1 MNSCILFIFEGAK
14 AEPNITIN
22 LCQHLIETDG
32 KRVVRASYGFNI
44 YKLHKELSKDP
55 DLDIYELLVEQINSK
70 TTINK
75 YDQSVLD
82 IGDSENITDIYMFF
96 DYDIHCTN
104 ASNIKLSDMLNR
116 FDNPQNDGL
125 LCVSYPMVEAL
136 KHQEGKAPT
145 YLTHSILDLEN
156 YKKWLN
162 KSIREGNLDKRYQN
176 WSDYTLEIWSEIIHT
191 NLIRANKLTTDNF
204 TLPKQTIEQI
214 DIFNS
219 QMSKHIPN
227 NEVAVISGF
236 PLMLLEFYGDNL
248 ATKTTIYTDSPF
260 GNFINTI
267 ISTLVKFK
275 NWFESMI
282 KH

>member
-1 MNSCILFIFEGAK
+1 MSSCILFIFEGAK

-55 DLDIYELLVEQINSK
+55 DLDIYELLVEQIQNKK
-70 TTINK
+70 TIDK
-75 YDQSVLD
+75 YDQKVLD

-96 DYDIHCTN
+96 DYDIHCSN
-104 ASNIKLSDMLNR
+104 ASNIKLSDMLER

-136 KHQEGKAPT
+136 RHQESKEPT
-145 YLTHSILDLEN
+145 YLTHSTLDLKN

-162 KSIREGNLDKRYQN
+162 ENIREGNLDKRYQN
-176 WSDYTLEIWSEIIHT
+176 WSEYTLEIWSEIINT
-191 NLIRANKLTTDNF
+191 NLIRANKLTTDSF
-204 TLPKQTIEQI
+204 TLPNETIEQI

-219 QMSKHIPN
+219 QMSKHIFSH
-227 NEVAVISGF
+227 EVAVISGF
-236 PLMLLEFYGDNL
+236 PLMLLDFYGNKL
-248 ATKTTIYTDSPF
+248 ESKTATYNDSSF
-260 GNFINTI
+260 KKLINTVT
-267 ISTLVKFK
+267 STLVKFK
-275 NWFESMI
+275 HWFTNVL